1 MLNIKTHVIINQFNL
16 PNEII
21 HIIKDYLFNRIKK
34 IPTNDERYNM
44 LLRIPPKIYLNNEI
58 DFTKFVVKL
67 FESNE
72 KKLELEVYYLDDE
85 LFDIERFYEISLITY
100 LMNNGEYI
108 ESYENTHI
116 VEITND
122 KIIYR

>member
-116 VEITND
+116 VEITDD